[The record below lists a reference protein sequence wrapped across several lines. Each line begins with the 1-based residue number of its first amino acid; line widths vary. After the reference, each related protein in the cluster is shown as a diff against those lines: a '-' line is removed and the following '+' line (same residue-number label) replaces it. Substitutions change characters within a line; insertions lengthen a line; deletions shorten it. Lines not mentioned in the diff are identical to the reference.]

1 MPYIGRDLNRGNY
14 LKLDDI
20 SSSFNSSTKTFNLT
34 VGGSAFKPGSAFS
47 ILVSVGG
54 VIQEPEAAYQVN
66 NSEITFASAP
76 TAQDSFFCIA
86 LGVALGVG
94 VPGNGTV
101 NGAQIAKPFNYDG
114 YFYLDDTNNRVGIGS
129 LAPTVELDVSGKIKA
144 SSFSGPIGNPS
155 GISTFYD
162 LRVTNNLTVEG
173 TTTTLDTN
181 LIGVDRVE
189 VGATSDTIVGVAIT
203 QTGSADIL
211 NIFNASGEQ
220 VTVLSSGNVGIG
232 SAAPELDLDV
242 ARASSGD
249 NVVKVQNR
257 GSALSLIKYP
267 NVNNP
272 DVRAGSDYGHFAVYT
287 GGDSGSRKLKVE
299 HGGDVKVEN
308 GFFAVTDP
316 SEKIGIGLANPVK
329 PLHIYTAGIDS
340 EIRLQTNSGTEQ
352 NSYISL
358 RHATGD
364 LDLFTVQ
371 AGTKM
376 KFFTANTER
385 LQITGTGQFHM
396 GGTPGWTYASQKFVV
411 VEPSN
416 PLGMTLQGNNAN
428 QGVNLTLQNISNTV
442 NAYSDISFADDGGQ
456 IFGAIRGKVV
466 DRDNNHGEIQFHTS
480 SGSLGQQV
488 TIDKDGNVIIG
499 TSTWQYK
506 KPLNVQG
513 ESGSILSLYNGD
525 TTSYAANTYSAIELK
540 ILTGNTGNTFG
551 ALEIRGIKEEGT
563 NGNNARALT
572 FYTGVNG
579 GTNQERLRITS
590 DGMLKIE
597 RGSASDT
604 AL

>member
-1 MPYIGRDLNRGNY
+1 
-14 LKLDDI
+14 
-20 SSSFNSSTKTFNLT
+20 
-34 VGGSAFKPGSAFS
+34 
-47 ILVSVGG
+47 
-54 VIQEPEAAYQVN
+54 
-66 NSEITFASAP
+66 
-76 TAQDSFFCIA
+76 
-86 LGVALGVG
+86 
-94 VPGNGTV
+94 
-101 NGAQIAKPFNYDG
+101 
-114 YFYLDDTNNRVGIGS
+114 
-129 LAPTVELDVSGKIKA
+129 
-144 SSFSGPIGNPS
+144 
-155 GISTFYD
+155 
-162 LRVTNNLTVEG
+162 
-173 TTTTLDTN
+173 
-181 LIGVDRVE
+181 
-189 VGATSDTIVGVAIT
+189 
-203 QTGSADIL
+203 
-211 NIFNASGEQ
+211 
-220 VTVLSSGNVGIG
+220 
-232 SAAPELDLDV
+232 
-242 ARASSGD
+242 
-249 NVVKVQNR
+249 
-257 GSALSLIKYP
+257 
-267 NVNNP
+267 
-272 DVRAGSDYGHFAVYT
+272 
-287 GGDSGSRKLKVE
+287 
-299 HGGDVKVEN
+299 
-308 GFFAVTDP
+308 
-316 SEKIGIGLANPVK
+316 
-329 PLHIYTAGIDS
+329 DS

-416 PLGMTLQGNNAN
+416 ALGMILQGNNAN
-428 QGVNLTLQNISNTV
+428 QGVNLTLQNINNTV

-480 SGSLGQQV
+480 AGSLGQQV

-513 ESGSILSLYNGD
+513 SSGSILSLYNGD

-572 FYTGVNG
+572 FYTGLNG
-579 GTNQERLRITS
+579 GGNAERLRIDSTGAVKINTTRTTATKLHVVGGTASGTAYDAAVFAGGQNSTS
-590 DGMLKIE
+590 GSGVKLYLSGCENDPISRGVILESIMTDNANAHRFSVKVGGSSAAPTE
-597 RGSASDT
+597 RFQLASGGQAYFFGNQTTTPNGIFGFRYDKT
-604 AL
+604 GTTDLSVENLSNSSVNNHARLRLASNHSNISLSYYNNGGFYINNA